1 MAVSYLIV
9 EVRAARPHL
18 VVGAGVVL
26 SSRMRDRNAA
36 LFAQPSFG
44 KVRLSRARLGKSSCC
59 ATLSTK
65 WQRKIRGVF
74 LSYSHL
80 EVDGRGDKL
89 IHPVYK
95 TPLVV
100 SVPCVYPE
108 PVLANGSCSLLVSI
122 NGPPKGAFF
131 APLIEVVVMPTR
143 IILHLARPV

>member
-1 MAVSYLIV
+1 MVSYLIV

-36 LFAQPSFG
+36 LCSALLQKSTVVPSPSWQII
-44 KVRLSRARLGKSSCC
+44 VLRNA
-59 ATLSTK
+59 TK
-65 WQRKIRGVF
+65 WQRKLRGVF
-74 LSYSHL
+74 LSCSHL